1 MKKAF
6 TLFST
11 LILIFMFSILAITIF
26 ETKSISYV
34 NIQNQHQYIQA
45 KNHIRFLE
53 EYIKSLNDFE
63 VLDKIEII
71 ERDFNIY
78 ANIKKKDSYYEA
90 FLYVKSK
97 LHNISLHKKLII
109 K

>member
-1 MKKAF
+1 MKKSF

-11 LILIFMFSILAITIF
+11 IILIFMFSILAISIF

-34 NIQNQHQYIQA
+34 NIKNQHQYIQA
-45 KNHIRFLE
+45 KNHITFLE
-53 EYIKSLNDFE
+53 EYIESLKDFE
-63 VLDKIEII
+63 ALNKIEIVDT
-71 ERDFNIY
+71 DFYIY
-78 ANIKKKDSYYEA
+78 TNIKKKSNYYEA
-90 FLYVKSK
+90 NLYVKSK